1 VTVTDL
7 FFDIGGVL
15 GSNGWD
21 RQQRAAAV
29 RHFGLDAAELE
40 EMHGE
45 TVAML
50 EQGRMG
56 LDEYLRTTVFSRPRS
71 FTPEAFKACMQAQSV
86 PYQETIDLAR
96 ALARTGRYRL
106 MTINNESAELNQ
118 YRLEQFGLRDVFVTF
133 FSSCWVGILKPARRI
148 YEIALAMSQA
158 EPSSSVFIDDR
169 EQNLEPARALGMRT
183 IRYTDAQGLRQ
194 ELAKLGVHSG

>member
-1 VTVTDL
+1 MTITTL

-40 EMHGE
+40 DLHGE
-45 TVAML
+45 TIAML

-56 LDEYLRTTVFSRPRS
+56 LDEYLRCTVFHRPRS
-71 FTPEAFKACMQAQSV
+71 FTPEDFKAYMQAQSV
-86 PYQETIDLAR
+86 PHQETIDLVR
-96 ALARTGRYRL
+96 ALAGTGRYRL

-118 YRLEQFGLRDVFVTF
+118 YRLEHFGLRDLFVTF

-148 YEIALAMSQA
+148 YELALAMSQA
-158 EPSSSVFIDDR
+158 EPSGSVFIDDR
-169 EQNLEPARALGMRT
+169 EQNLEPARALGMQT
-183 IRYTDAQGLRQ
+183 IRFTDARQLRQ
-194 ELAKLGVHSG
+194 DLAGLGVHI